1 MINFR
6 ILASVAIAC
15 AAMATP
21 ALAQQAIQEPGAY
34 AFYQSN
40 RAYGAP
46 FQYSDRDASRSSFA
60 FARGH
65 SFRSGGHHQT
75 R

>member
-34 AFYQSN
+34 AFYQYN
-40 RAYGAP
+40 RAYGTP
-46 FQYSDRDASRSSFA
+46 LQYSERDAGRSSFA
-60 FARGH
+60 LAPGHSLRSRGH
-65 SFRSGGHHQT
+65 H
-75 R
+75 